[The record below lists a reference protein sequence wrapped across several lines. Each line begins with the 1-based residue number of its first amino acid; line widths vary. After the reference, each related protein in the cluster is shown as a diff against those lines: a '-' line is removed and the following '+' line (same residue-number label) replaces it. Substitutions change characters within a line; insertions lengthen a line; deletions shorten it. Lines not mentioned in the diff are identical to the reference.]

1 MRKFWVLAALLLT
14 TLVLSGCSER
24 THGYKSVVEWSR
36 GQVVGLASQ
45 ADPVALEVTSDGQRM
60 VLVWAAS
67 PDRDTQALHLV
78 VLDGQGLVLTDRDLA
93 VDVVLPTQPRLAL
106 DADDRIHVAWLD
118 EVEEDVSLFHA
129 VFSLEGQVLEQP
141 RLLSEPGFRVS
152 SHKIAVLP
160 SGELLEIWSTR
171 LGIHAARIESE
182 GRIQYATPLETEW
195 TVQLDYQVDEEG
207 LVHIAWQG
215 SRSPAER
222 QLLYTYFDLDTFEF
236 SWPMYFGTEMLRTG
250 PSMGGSAQQ
259 VEGPT
264 IALEPDRITIS
275 WTVSEVRGTR
285 GDAFHL
291 SFVPGESKEPA
302 PRRIALPASHPS
314 DYAPADGR
322 LPYRQLAPAL
332 PSTAV
337 AYGADV
343 RGTPSTVAG
352 RTGEVPLALSMQI
365 RTDWSAEFQPALVVL
380 EAEKTVGYQV
390 VGMTGSP
397 SLSPVLT
404 ADADG
409 QLYMAWVDARG
420 REYPVYLATT
430 APAVRAAW
438 DRFSANDL
446 ALALEQLL
454 GRIVSAAGVALLG
467 LSWLILPGFFLVI
480 TLFIFREDYLYT
492 SRGWI
497 VLYVLTGMHWAG
509 KLLFTG
515 DLLNSLPKLRDLPL
529 LFPWMTLLAPEML
542 AYLPNQLGLPPGIS
556 PLMPFVLP
564 GLTLLAGALV
574 ARVVYLRRVKEPHAI
589 PAYLIMAAVD
599 VFLAIEIY
607 ALTHYDPM
615 QF

>member
-1 MRKFWVLAALLLT
+1 MRKFWVLAALLFT
-14 TLVLSGCSER
+14 ALVLSSCSER
-24 THGYKSVVEWSR
+24 TRGYKSVVEWSR
-36 GQVVGLASQ
+36 GQIVGLASQ
-45 ADPVALEVTSDGQRM
+45 ADPVALQITADGQRI

-67 PDRDTQALHLV
+67 PDRETQVLRLV
-78 VLDGQGLVLTDRDLA
+78 VLDGQGQVLTDRDLA

-106 DADDRIHVAWLD
+106 DGDDRIHVAWLD
-118 EVEEDVSLFHA
+118 EVGKDVNLFHA
-129 VFSLEGQVLEQP
+129 AFSLEGQVLEQP
-141 RLLSEPGFRVS
+141 RQLSEPGFRVS

-160 SGELLEIWSTR
+160 SGKVLEIWSTR
-171 LGIHAARIESE
+171 LGIHAARIETDDQV
-182 GRIQYATPLETEW
+182 QYASPLETEW
-195 TVQLDYQVDEEG
+195 TVQLDYEVDEEG

-222 QLLYTYFDLDTFEF
+222 QLLYTYFELDTFEF

-264 IALEPDRITIS
+264 IALEADRITMS

-285 GDAFHL
+285 GDAFSL
-291 SFVPGESKEPA
+291 SFVPGESKEPVT
-302 PRRIALPASHPS
+302 RRIVLPAAYPA
-314 DYAPADGR
+314 DYAPSSGL

-332 PSTAV
+332 PSTAA
-337 AYGADV
+337 AYGAEV
-343 RGTPSTVAG
+343 RGTPSTVTG
-352 RTGEVPLALSMQI
+352 RNGEVPLALSMQI
-365 RTDWSAEFQPALVVL
+365 RTDWSAEFQPALAVL
-380 EAEKTVGYQV
+380 EAEKATGYQV

-397 SLSPVLT
+397 SLSPVLA

-438 DRFSANDL
+438 DRLSSSDL
-446 ALALEQLL
+446 ALALEQLF
-454 GRIVSAAGVALLG
+454 GRIISAAGVALLG
-467 LSWLILPGFFLVI
+467 ISWLILPGFFLVI

-509 KLLFTG
+509 KLLLTG

-529 LFPWMTLLAPEML
+529 LFPWMTLLAPETL
-542 AYLPNQLGLPPGIS
+542 AYLPNQLGLPSGVS
-556 PLMPFVLP
+556 ALMPFVLP
-564 GLTLLAGALV
+564 GLTLVAGALV